1 MCRKQWPSEFT
12 LKAFL
17 SNLSFCVLISN
28 GHLISFSSQ
37 SFEVADCFCSR
48 LCVLMWLMRE
58 TTQNGVTFEWCLF
71 DVLFF
76 GLLVCLFFQPLA
88 RLEVV
93 IQTSFSVGWMAC
105 ASPCAGAVMGTLTA
119 WTWAMRRTVRVS
131 RTCVIQ
137 LSSLAAGTPVRNP
150 YFLKCTD

>member
-1 MCRKQWPSEFT
+1 MCRKRWPSEFT

-28 GHLISFSSQ
+28 GHLINFSSQ
-37 SFEVADCFCSR
+37 SFEVAHCFCSR
-48 LCVLMWLMRE
+48 LRVLMRE
-58 TTQNGVTFEWCLF
+58 MSQNSVTFEWCRF

-76 GLLVCLFFQPLA
+76 GLFCFFQPLA

-93 IQTSFSVGWMAC
+93 IQMSFSVGWMAC

-150 YFLKCTD
+150 HFLKCTD